1 MIEEIEVTEDK
12 EEVVTVQDVMYVVDL
27 GILQETVIKQVE
39 VKNVIAVIKKGT

>member
-39 VKNVIAVIKKGT
+39 VKNVIAVIKKDT

>member
-1 MIEEIEVTEDK
+1 VTEDK

>member
-1 MIEEIEVTEDK
+1 VIEEIGVTEDK

>member
-27 GILQETVIKQVE
+27 DILQETAIKQVE
-39 VKNVIAVIKKGT
+39 VKNAIAVTKKDT